1 MNWIFCCED
10 IETTAKPPDL
20 VVLGD
25 CPVLMEENDFV
36 VVAGN
41 TTKVFVG
48 YGTVVH
54 ASSLFSNGLRRKVLC
69 TLLCNLFINL
79 SFFPKVKKM
88 ASKIFISYLCLLDSA
103 IVNNQ

>member
-10 IETTAKPPDL
+10 IETIAKQPDL

-36 VVAGN
+36 VVGN

-54 ASSLFSNGLRRKVLC
+54 
-69 TLLCNLFINL
+69 
-79 SFFPKVKKM
+79 
-88 ASKIFISYLCLLDSA
+88 
-103 IVNNQ
+103 

>member
-1 MNWIFCCED
+1 MRCVLMNWIFCCED
-10 IETTAKPPDL
+10 IETIAKQPDL

-36 VVAGN
+36 VVGN

-54 ASSLFSNGLRRKVLC
+54 
-69 TLLCNLFINL
+69 
-79 SFFPKVKKM
+79 
-88 ASKIFISYLCLLDSA
+88 
-103 IVNNQ
+103 